1 MREALSGL
9 VDVWYSLPEAPL
21 PAVSSVDLEGSPL
34 RPCFIKLPSPTRDLL
49 QPGEELPRILSTE
62 SLRHWIERQGE
73 ISRALERILNP
84 PTLQVRLLLASP
96 DRFIAGMMALRG
108 TAMEL
113 TEADLTH
120 CLALMQH
127 DNTLYGKRSERTLQ
141 ALQAYLLTLDDPQGP
156 SPKVVATLKDELNK
170 LLGRADRN
178 RGAAHLA
185 HSLFPAN
192 QGARIAVFVQL
203 ASLAAGLGVFAFF
216 MSGSLLSEGDKNNVG

>member
-9 VDVWYSLPEAPL
+9 VDVWYSLPDAPL
-21 PAVSSVDLEGSPL
+21 PAVSSVDLGGNPL
-34 RPCFIKLPSPTRDLL
+34 RPSFIRIPSPTRDLL
-49 QPGEELPRILSTE
+49 QQGDLPRVLSTE
-62 SLRHWIERQGE
+62 TLRHWIERQGE
-73 ISRALERILNP
+73 ISNALGRTLNP
-84 PTLQVRLLLASP
+84 PILQGRFLLASP
-96 DRFIAGMMALRG
+96 DRFIAGTMALRG

-113 TEADLTH
+113 TEADLTR